1 MNMQARL
8 RAASQALAMCLLALP
23 AIAQEQLLRNP
34 FHDPFLQ
41 ITNGLPGCP
50 VPEEPVY
57 TPDEF
62 RQLEHERSQRGV
74 SCWLAGRCRLPNGYL
89 YDAEIIPRVK
99 RAMDARSGYEH
110 TSVWA
115 LGQRRRVWLRGCVS
129 SAAQGAEIEAIVRH
143 LDDVEDVQ
151 NEMMVGTQG
160 TPPYKVRADAT
171 R

>member
-1 MNMQARL
+1 MRIPHACRTS
-8 RAASQALAMCLLALP
+8 AALALCLVALP
-23 AIAQEQLLRNP
+23 ALAQDQLLRNP

-57 TPDEF
+57 SPDEF

-99 RAMDARSGYEH
+99 RAIDARDGYEH

-115 LGQRRRVWLRGCVS
+115 LGQRRHVWLRGCVQ

-143 LDDVEDVQ
+143 LDDVEDVL
-151 NEMMVGTQG
+151 NELMVGTQG
-160 TPPYKVRADAT
+160 VPPYNVRADRA